1 MYQKAAGVCLA
12 AWLTASIFSGC
23 FFPEYKLLSDD
34 EVTLLQFAPLVSG
47 EELAVVD
54 TTKGSFTMRFFPSE
68 APQAVENFIS
78 LAKEG
83 FYDGKSIYA
92 IAHTEGQQLPVSFVS
107 GSEDGGISGSSIYGN
122 EPFDAE
128 ISTNLWPFGGAV
140 AAISNSSGKADSRFF
155 VTAAASVDEEQ
166 AKEMRERGFP
176 GKVIEKFQEVGGV
189 PQYSLSYA
197 IFGQVVDGM
206 DVVEQ
211 ILNTPCDENQIP
223 KEEIYINSVNFIN
236 YQGE

>member
-107 GSEDGGISGSSIYGN
+107 CILK
-122 EPFDAE
+122 
-128 ISTNLWPFGGAV
+128 STSPE
-140 AAISNSSGKADSRFF
+140 
-155 VTAAASVDEEQ
+155 AASKRTAPQ
-166 AKEMRERGFP
+166 AP
-176 GKVIEKFQEVGGV
+176 STQ
-189 PQYSLSYA
+189 PHASSPSLS
-197 IFGQVVDGM
+197 GR
-206 DVVEQ
+206 
-211 ILNTPCDENQIP
+211 
-223 KEEIYINSVNFIN
+223 
-236 YQGE
+236 